1 MELIIKDAN
10 DIDEYT
16 RMIVELTYELEK
28 SCQKK
33 ETIFCSRIN
42 LTPMEF
48 RCVRYL
54 YDHGIV
60 MANELSNNLGVT
72 RPRVTTILNKLEKK
86 NLISRDIG
94 KSDRR
99 NIQISLNR
107 HGKEFADKMYQEYM
121 SFHKEILKVIGKD
134 KMKGLL
140 LNLSTFH
147 QVLSKYITKNSTH

>member
-1 MELIIKDAN
+1 MELTIK

-16 RMIVELTYELEK
+16 KMIVNLTYELEK

-54 YDHGIV
+54 YEHSSV
-60 MANELSNNLGVT
+60 MANELSSVLGVT
-72 RPRVTTILNKLEKK
+72 RPRITMLLNKLEEK

-99 NIQISLNR
+99 NIYISLNEN
-107 HGKEFADKMYQEYM
+107 GKEFADEMCKEYI
-121 SFHKEILKVIGKD
+121 SFHKEMLKVIGKD
-134 KMKGLL
+134 KMEELL
-140 LNLSTFH
+140 SNLNTFH
-147 QVLSKYITKNSTH
+147 QVLSKYITKNQT

>member
-1 MELIIKDAN
+1 MELTIK

-33 ETIFCSRIN
+33 ETIFCNRMN

-54 YDHGIV
+54 YEHGSV
-60 MANELSNNLGVT
+60 MANELSSVLGVT
-72 RPRVTTILNKLEKK
+72 RPRITTILNKLEEKSF
-86 NLISRDIG
+86 ISRDIG

-99 NIQISLNR
+99 NIQISLNKNGR
-107 HGKEFADKMYQEYM
+107 EFADKMCKEYM
-121 SFHKEILKVIGKD
+121 SFHKDMLKVIGKD
-134 KMKGLL
+134 KMEELL
-140 LNLSTFH
+140 SNLSTFH
-147 QVLSKYITKNSTH
+147 QVLSKYITKNQTQ

>member
-1 MELIIKDAN
+1 MELTIK

-33 ETIFCSRIN
+33 ETIFCNRMN

-54 YDHGIV
+54 YEHGSA

-72 RPRVTTILNKLEKK
+72 RPRVTTILNKLEEK
-86 NLISRDIG
+86 NIILRDIG

-99 NIQISLNR
+99 NVQISLNEQ
-107 HGKEFADKMYQEYM
+107 GKEFARKMCKEYM
-121 SFHKEILKVIGKD
+121 SFHKEMLKVIGKD
-134 KMKGLL
+134 KMEELL
-140 LNLSTFH
+140 SNLSTFH
-147 QVLSKYITKNSTH
+147 QVLSKYITKNQTQ